1 MSYPETGLWR
11 YFMASTIFGMSSFT
25 YLVIGVIYAFA
36 NLDRHYAMQ
45 NENSE
50 KDDKFFLWILLCS
63 FWLFFLIAD
72 IGDNKQYEE

>member
-1 MSYPETGLWR
+1 
-11 YFMASTIFGMSSFT
+11 MASTIFGMSSFT

-50 KDDKFFLWILLCS
+50 KDDKFFYGFYYVFFGYSSSLLILET
-63 FWLFFLIAD
+63 INNTR
-72 IGDNKQYEE
+72 NKQS

>member
-50 KDDKFFLWILLCS
+50 KDDKFFLWILLCI